1 MLPKTKRLGR
11 REIEE
16 IKKNQKALIVLQGT
30 YFGLVCQKTD
40 SASKFGVI
48 ISNKVL
54 NKAVQRNKIKR
65 LLYRVI
71 EKKWTNKTGNF
82 LFLAKKNCSTCT
94 LANIE
99 DEITFFES
107 NPVLS
112 KVLVF

>member
-16 IKKNQKALIVLQGT
+16 IKKNQKALIALQGAC
-30 YFGLVCQKTD
+30 FGLVFQKND
-40 SASKFGVI
+40 QLGKFGVI

-54 NKAVQRNKIKR
+54 GKATQRNKVKR

-71 EKKWTNKTGNF
+71 EKKWITRKGSF

-94 LANIE
+94 LLNLEEELTI
-99 DEITFFES
+99 FEKR
-107 NPVLS
+107 L
-112 KVLVF
+112 